1 MKEIL
6 HSVQDDDVCEIEGSM
21 RGVRYK
27 IYTKNKEEYMNERLL
42 LFCPQM
48 GDLAKRVVNNS
59 SLRIHLGA
67 IEWKEFS
74 DSFPDIFIR
83 NVEFLRH
90 CDVTFLA
97 SFDTPYE
104 VFRQLAV
111 IYALPRYGA
120 KSLRVILPYFPTG
133 TMERVQKEG
142 TIATAMTLARQLTA
156 TPLTASGPVE
166 FVMVDI
172 HALQERFYFGDTI
185 VPRLVTAIP
194 LLKERIR
201 GMKDIAVAFPD
212 EGAYKRFGEM
222 FDEYPQIFCHKL
234 RRGSERK
241 VTIIEGDPAGKNVI
255 IVDDIIFTGGTQIVC
270 RNTLYKQG
278 AQCVSAYATHGEFPN
293 DSWKNFLG
301 KFRYV
306 WITDSC
312 PRIAKELRGINPPFE
327 LLTLQPIVSQIILNP

>member
-1 MKEIL
+1 
-6 HSVQDDDVCEIEGSM
+6 
-21 RGVRYK
+21 
-27 IYTKNKEEYMNERLL
+27 MNERLL

-48 GDLAKRVVNNS
+48 EDFAKRVANNR
-59 SLRIHLGA
+59 SLRIYLGN

-74 DSFPDIFIR
+74 NSFPDIIIR

-104 VFRQLAV
+104 VFRQLSV

-120 KSLRVILPYFPTG
+120 KSLRVFLPYFPTG

-156 TPLTASGPVE
+156 TPLTASGPAE
-166 FVMVDI
+166 FVICDI
-172 HALQERFYFGDTI
+172 HALQERFYFGDQI
-185 VPRLVTAIP
+185 VPRLVSAIP
-194 LLKERIR
+194 CLKERIR
-201 GMKDIAVAFPD
+201 GMKDVAIAFPD

-222 FDEYPQIFCHKL
+222 FDEYPQIFCYKF
-234 RRGSERK
+234 RRGSETK
-241 VTIIEGDPAGKNVI
+241 VTIIEGNPKGKNII
-255 IVDDIIFTGGTQIVC
+255 IVDDIIFTGGTQIAC
-270 RNTLYKQG
+270 MDALYKQG
-278 AQCVSAYATHGEFPN
+278 AQCVNTYATHGVFPQ

-301 KFRYV
+301 KFGYV

-312 PRIAKELRGINPPFE
+312 PRTAEALRGINPPFE
-327 LLTLQPIVSQIILNP
+327 VLTLQPIINHIILNP